1 MGEQLTV
8 RMPEELA
15 AKLEEAAKI
24 LRRSRSDVVRLA
36 LSASFTKSWKKV
48 KRPCLH
54 GR

>member
-8 RMPEELA
+8 RMPEEMA

-36 LSASFTKSWKKV
+36 PGAL
-48 KRPCLH
+48 PP
-54 GR
+54 